1 MTQHQPGD
9 ILLYTDEGGHDV
21 ICYIAEI
28 RASTRSLW
36 YWTVQLRRIEDKW
49 VSSIGEL
56 SQHQIDGD
64 TWKALEP
71 LTIMIRYGEEPEAIL
86 NQEKWHRQQI
96 GHCNAKISDTKVLLQ
111 GAKRRKV
118 QVQEIIRQVK
128 GLPNG
133 QANS

>member
-1 MTQHQPGD
+1 MTEHQAGD

-36 YWTVQLRRIEDKW
+36 YWTVQLRRIEDRW
-49 VSSIGEL
+49 ISTTEEL
-56 SQHQIDGD
+56 SQHQIDSD

-86 NQEKWHRQQI
+86 NQKKWHRQQI
-96 GHCNAKISDTKVLLQ
+96 EHCNAKISDAKAMLQ
-111 GAKRRKV
+111 AAKSRKV